1 MTDDP
6 VKLFV
11 AVMGLLLAVLSW
23 VCYES
28 YRKADAF
35 ERALQSADKDS
46 ETIREL
52 GSRVQSMC
60 DTITKGK
67 IESGYLPFIESE
79 MNRFQIK
86 SSKRGQEAR
95 PKSIGARLEE
105 HRFFVEFF
113 RTRDS
118 SALRRDKIGEFC
130 SHVERDSHGLL
141 KTIELRLTR
150 STPKGAPAPGHSDEV
165 RDDTYTGR
173 IVFGYR
179 TAKER

>member
-23 VCYES
+23 VCFES
-28 YRKADAF
+28 YKKADAY
-35 ERALQSADKDS
+35 EQALQSADKDA
-46 ETIREL
+46 EKIREL

-60 DTITKGK
+60 DTISKGK

-79 MNRFQIK
+79 MSRFQIK
-86 SSKRGQEAR
+86 SAKRGEEPR
-95 PKSIGARLEE
+95 PKSVGARLEE
-105 HRFFVEFF
+105 HRFYVEFYRS
-113 RTRDS
+113 RTS
-118 SALRRDKIGEFC
+118 QSLRRDKIGQFC
-130 SHVERDSHGLL
+130 YAVEKDSDGLL

-150 STPKGAPAPGHSDEV
+150 STPQGVLAPGLADEV